1 MQDIVLIG
9 VKRPQDRAWE
19 VEEYLDELNLLAE
32 NLDMRGKFRLLQKR
46 QKPHVATFVG
56 SGMVERIHN
65 LVVNENLKA
74 VVFDDELSPSQ
85 QRNLEKLLPVPVYDR
100 PFIILSIFLERAKTK
115 EAKAQVALARL
126 KYEYPRLKKMWTH
139 LHRQAGAT
147 GVRAGEGEKQ
157 LEVDRRI
164 ARRQMQRL
172 EKVLARYEMG
182 RKTRKKQRRNLIN
195 IALVGYTNVG
205 KSTLMN
211 QLTKAQVEADDR
223 LFVTLDATSR
233 LWVVDPVLKIVLSD
247 TVGFIRKLPHE
258 LVASFRS
265 TLTEVRE
272 ADLLFHVIDANHPHL
287 DELKVTVE
295 GVVESLVDHE
305 IPTVIVFNKIDS
317 LPKLELKSLRRA
329 HPQAIFVSALER
341 EGLDDLRDYVIRRF
355 GDRLRTCHL
364 YMAAQDLDVFHHL
377 AEYGQVVHS
386 HHSDTGLHVTFR
398 GFKERIA
405 ALLREHQ
412 QIQEV
417 EAPETDGETGAIGAT
432 KQPFSAVGGP

>member
-1 MQDIVLIG
+1 MQEIVLIG
-9 VKRPQDRAWE
+9 VKRLQDRAWE
-19 VEEYLDELNLLAE
+19 VEEYLDELSLLAQ
-32 NLDMRGKFRLLQKR
+32 NLDMKGKFRLVQKR
-46 QKPHVATFVG
+46 KKPDVATFVG
-56 SGMVERIHN
+56 RGMVERIHN
-65 LVVNENLKA
+65 LVINERLKA

-100 PFIILSIFLERAKTK
+100 PFVILSIFLERAKTK
-115 EAKAQVALARL
+115 EAKAQVDLARL

-172 EKVLARYEMG
+172 EKVLSRYEMG
-182 RKTRKKQRRNLIN
+182 RHTRKKQRKNLIN

-233 LWVVDPVLKIVLSD
+233 LWHVDPVLKIVLSD
-247 TVGFIRKLPHE
+247 TVGFIRKLPHD

-287 DELKVTVE
+287 DELRETVE
-295 GVVESLVDHE
+295 GVVESLVDNP
-305 IPTVIVFNKIDS
+305 IPTVLVFNKIDG
-317 LPKLELKSLRRA
+317 LPKLELKSLKRE
-329 HPQAIFVSALER
+329 HPDALFISAIDRV
-341 EGLDDLRDYVIRRF
+341 GLDELRDYVIKRF
-355 GDRLRTCHL
+355 SDLLEVCELFLAHEN
-364 YMAAQDLDVFHHL
+364 LDVFHHL
-377 AEYGQVVHS
+377 GEYGQVLHS
-386 HHSDTGLHVTFR
+386 RHSEDGMYVTLR
-398 GFKERIA
+398 GFKTRLEALFRDHKEIVKVEKAVVPLSERRA
-405 ALLREHQ
+405 
-412 QIQEV
+412 EV
-417 EAPETDGETGAIGAT
+417 
-432 KQPFSAVGGP
+432 VGDRA

>member
-19 VEEYLDELNLLAE
+19 VEEYLDELSLLAE
-32 NLDMRGKFRLLQKR
+32 NLDMRGRFRLVQKR
-46 QKPHVATFVG
+46 QKPDVATFVG

-65 LVVNENLKA
+65 LVINESLKA
-74 VVFDDELSPSQ
+74 VIFDDELSPSQ

-100 PFIILSIFLERAKTK
+100 PFVILSIFSERAKTK
-115 EAKAQVALARL
+115 EAKAQVSLARL

-139 LHRQAGAT
+139 LSRQAGAT

-182 RKTRKKQRRNLIN
+182 RQTRKKQRKNLIN

-211 QLTKAQVEADDR
+211 QLTKAQVEADNR

-233 LWVVDPVLKIVLSD
+233 LWEVDPVLKIVLSD

-295 GVVESLVDHE
+295 GVIESLVDHP
-305 IPTVIVFNKIDS
+305 IPTVLVFNKIDG
-317 LPKLELKSLRRA
+317 LPKLELKSLQRA
-329 HPQAIFVSALER
+329 HPDALFISAIKR
-341 EGLDDLRDYVIRRF
+341 EGLDDLRDYVVRRF
-355 GDRLRTCHL
+355 SSRLRVCQL
-364 YMAAQDLDVFHHL
+364 YIDSKDLDVFHHL
-377 AEYGQVVHS
+377 AEFGQVVHS
-386 HHSDTGLHVTFR
+386 RHSDTGLYITFR
-398 GFKERIA
+398 GFKERLE
-405 ALLREHQ
+405 ALLRDHK
-412 QIQEV
+412 QIVEV
-417 EAPETDGETGAIGAT
+417 EDSGETGSET
-432 KQPFSAVGGP
+432 ESLSAMGER

>member
-9 VKRPQDRAWE
+9 VKRPKDHEWE
-19 VEEYLDELNLLAE
+19 VEEYLDELNLLAQ
-32 NLDMRGKFRLLQKR
+32 NLELRGRFRLVQKR
-46 QKPHVATFVG
+46 QKPDVATFVG

-65 LVVNENLKA
+65 LVVNESLKA

-100 PFIILSIFLERAKTK
+100 PFVILSIFLERAKTK
-115 EAKAQVALARL
+115 EAKAQVQLARL

-139 LHRQAGAT
+139 LSRQAGAT

-172 EKVLARYEMG
+172 EKVLERYEMG

-247 TVGFIRKLPHE
+247 TVGFIRKLPHD

-272 ADLLFHVIDANHPHL
+272 ADLLFHVIDANHQHL
-287 DELKVTVE
+287 NELKTTVE
-295 GVVESLVDHE
+295 GVIESLVDHP
-305 IPTVIVFNKIDS
+305 IPTVMVFNKIDGLS
-317 LPKLELKSLRRA
+317 KLDLKSLQREY
-329 HPQAIFVSALER
+329 PQALFISAMKR
-341 EGLDDLRDYVIRRF
+341 QGLDDLRDYVIQRF
-355 GDRLRTCHL
+355 GHRLRSCELFIHH
-364 YMAAQDLDVFHHL
+364 QHLDVFHHL
-377 AEYGQVVHS
+377 SGYGQVVDSQHNDEGS
-386 HHSDTGLHVTFR
+386 LIQFR
-398 GFKERIA
+398 GFKERIE
-405 ALLREHQ
+405 ALLRDHPQIKEKPTSQ
-412 QIQEV
+412 Q
-417 EAPETDGETGAIGAT
+417 ETSTSSTVSIG
-432 KQPFSAVGGP
+432 GGP